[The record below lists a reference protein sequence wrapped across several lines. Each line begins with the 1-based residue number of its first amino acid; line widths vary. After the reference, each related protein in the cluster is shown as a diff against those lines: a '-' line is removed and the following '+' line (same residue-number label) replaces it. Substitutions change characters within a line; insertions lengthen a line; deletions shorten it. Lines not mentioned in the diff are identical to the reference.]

1 MPTWPARQGQ
11 KLLTL
16 PDPARL
22 TAKLERTKTALKLA
36 QLDVQ
41 SSFLTATGKGD
52 LDSGIVV
59 AATLDLAGFRE
70 RFRDWIDLG
79 EVAVAGQ
86 GKIDVR
92 YRRLGS
98 DYQSSVDAAFQDLLL
113 GGLPV
118 VGKLARKRV
127 TFSGKLGGAATVA
140 GWPVSWRDLSFQAS
154 TGELDL
160 EGEARNDIRAASV
173 ALSGRAKAIL
183 GQGSPGQRVE
193 AELDAKS
200 SQGAWTADRLAI
212 ALIRDSK
219 WGPGIGADDAIR
231 WEGKGR
237 YDPQQDELVIETL
250 AGKPRRPSEHETWIV
265 GNQKLVVTSIRR
277 PAAAQVELVAR
288 ADLASLGPWLAR
300 PSATWNGQLDA
311 LIRARRDQ
319 DLWNLGMRFTVTSP
333 ESTTRDGS
341 RMGLGGNLVVAM
353 NGAYAPRTDR
363 LELTELSASMPYLQA
378 DGSGVVRDLSS
389 HASVDLKGSLEPGLG
404 RASQADGPEGGT
416 ERTNLRQ
423 RPALAPGGHDR
434 RHAGVDRMGSLEGDI
449 GVQIDSLD
457 VFGMRLSAVPVVLR
471 SANGRLTVDP
481 IDAKLNGGNPPS

>member
-1 MPTWPARQGQ
+1 M
-11 KLLTL
+11 
-16 PDPARL
+16 
-22 TAKLERTKTALKLA
+22 
-36 QLDVQ
+36 
-41 SSFLTATGKGD
+41 
-52 LDSGIVV
+52 
-59 AATLDLAGFRE
+59 
-70 RFRDWIDLG
+70 
-79 EVAVAGQ
+79 
-86 GKIDVR
+86 
-92 YRRLGS
+92 
-98 DYQSSVDAAFQDLLL
+98 
-113 GGLPV
+113 
-118 VGKLARKRV
+118 
-127 TFSGKLGGAATVA
+127 A

-319 DLWNLGMRFTVTSP
+319 DLWNLGMRFTVTNP

-363 LELTELSASMPYLQA
+363 LELTELSASMPYMQA

-389 HASVDLKGSLEPGLG
+389 HASVDLKGSLNPDWGALRKLMAQKVEPNARISGSARPWRLAG
-404 RASQADGPEGGT
+404 TIDGIP
-416 ERTNLRQ
+416 
-423 RPALAPGGHDR
+423 D
-434 RHAGVDRMGSLEGDI
+434 VDRMGTLEGDI
-449 GVQIDSLD
+449 GIQIDSLD

-471 SANGRLTVDP
+471 AANGRLAVDP
-481 IDAKLNGGNPPS
+481 IDAELNSGILHLEPELIRDKAGSTWVYLGKSSRLDGAIVNDEVSHRVLSFAAPVLDGATRVEGRVSLVLADAYFPVLAAPARRCVSTATCCLMMCGSCRDRSPINC